1 MGGTSTEEKIIG
13 AAIPEFAQYGF
24 EGSRVDRIARRAKV
38 NKAMIYY
45 HFKSKERLYE
55 TILTDLYTAA
65 YKRITGGA
73 AADRDHVERLEEMI
87 EEFINFIQGL
97 DQNIVKMML
106 RELASGGRYFK
117 KLMLP
122 HVILPSLNMV
132 SEIIDAGVRDGIF
145 KRVSPQFTFIQTL
158 GSIVFANA
166 LRVVLVDTDLGK
178 SVFGE
183 RFFEEFK
190 RNLLLITKTGI
201 LVRQ

>member
-1 MGGTSTEEKIIG
+1 MRGSSTEEKIIG
-13 AAIPEFAQYGF
+13 AAIHEFAQYGF

-45 HFKSKERLYE
+45 HFKSKEHLYE

-65 YKRITGGA
+65 YKRITNRVSV
-73 AADRDHVERLEEMI
+73 DSDYVQQLKEMI
-87 EEFINFIQGL
+87 GEFINFIQGL
-97 DQNIVKMML
+97 DSNIVKMML

-122 HVILPSLNMV
+122 NVILPSLKMA
-132 SEIIDAGVRDGIF
+132 SDIIDAGVRAGTF
-145 KRVSPQFTFIQTL
+145 KKVSPHFTFIQTL

-166 LRVVLVDTDLGK
+166 LKVVLVDTDLGK

-183 RFFEEFK
+183 RFFDEFK
-190 RNLLLITKTGI
+190 QNLLLITETGI
-201 LVRQ
+201 LARR